1 MSVVKDSDGKE
12 YIIFNESE
20 LYDDNEMGKKI
31 EDFEILQILGKG
43 SYGFVAKIRSK
54 KNKKIYAM
62 KQINLEK
69 VSSEKEKELCLQEI
83 TLLQQLN
90 HSNVNRYYKTFNYN
104 PYIYII
110 MEFMDNGDI
119 SGFINAHNKF
129 KIPVREEEVWNIL
142 LQCLNAL
149 SYIHKRGVIHR
160 DIKPANLYMTN
171 DKTIKLGDFG
181 VSAKINNFNQ
191 SIRENYSNGT
201 VVGTPL
207 YMSPEMIN
215 NRGYDN
221 KTDVYSLGCTIHE
234 ICFYQL
240 PRKAMPG
247 PNNTISFINVP
258 KKENSNYYSQ
268 QLINIINRMIEL
280 DPKKRPDSEQLCEMV
295 KNEYIK
301 TFLKTSSISSVVR
314 CMYSLP
320 KLTNIF
326 FKNKNYICDNSVPK
340 PISRG
345 YLDIITNISN
355 NINNKFNQFKEV
367 LATEYP
373 RLNSDDEIDPKFIVG
388 LLLEKIHKELNK
400 TQPMKNNQLQYIM
413 TSAFNGQDEDQ
424 SNKNEMIQKFVS
436 NFVQNFNSCI
446 SNFFF

>member
-20 LYDDNEMGKKI
+20 LYDDNEMGKKL

-62 KQINLEK
+62 KQIDLGK

-90 HSNVNRYYKTFNYN
+90 HTNVNKCYKTFNCN

-110 MEFMDNGDI
+110 MYFMDNGDI

-181 VSAKINNFNQ
+181 VSAKINNFNK
-191 SIRENYSNGT
+191 SLRENYSNGT

-215 NRGYDN
+215 NKGYDN

-240 PRKAMPG
+240 PRKAIPAM
-247 PNNTISFINVP
+247 NNAIGFIDIP
-258 KKENSNYYSQ
+258 IKENN
-268 QLINIINRMIEL
+268 
-280 DPKKRPDSEQLCEMV
+280 D
-295 KNEYIK
+295 
-301 TFLKTSSISSVVR
+301 
-314 CMYSLP
+314 
-320 KLTNIF
+320 
-326 FKNKNYICDNSVPK
+326 
-340 PISRG
+340 
-345 YLDIITNISN
+345 
-355 NINNKFNQFKEV
+355 
-367 LATEYP
+367 
-373 RLNSDDEIDPKFIVG
+373 
-388 LLLEKIHKELNK
+388 
-400 TQPMKNNQLQYIM
+400 
-413 TSAFNGQDEDQ
+413 
-424 SNKNEMIQKFVS
+424 
-436 NFVQNFNSCI
+436 
-446 SNFFF
+446 